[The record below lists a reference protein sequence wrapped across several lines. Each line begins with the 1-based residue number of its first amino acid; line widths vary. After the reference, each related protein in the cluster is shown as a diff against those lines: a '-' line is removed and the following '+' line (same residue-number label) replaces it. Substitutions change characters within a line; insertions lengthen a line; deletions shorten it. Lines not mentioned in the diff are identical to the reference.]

1 MSASTYSPG
10 LEGIVAGQTGI
21 STVGKEHVGLT
32 YRGYSIN
39 DLAEMSTFEEVA
51 HLLLHGHLP
60 NQEEL
65 ESFRTRLITRR
76 CLPPGMKSIL
86 EQLPAAAHPMDVLRT
101 GCSALGTMEPETG
114 DNDQKQVAER
124 LLACF
129 PSMLLY
135 WHHYHTC
142 RERITVRSAEQS
154 LAGHLLHLLLRQP
167 PTDLQRRAMDV
178 SLILYAEHEFNAST
192 FSARVTAST
201 LSDFYGAVTSAIG
214 TLRGPLHG
222 GANEEAMR
230 LISRYATP
238 EEAESAVRAM
248 LAAGEKIMGFGHRV
262 YKKQLDPRSP
272 IIQQWAQRLA
282 EASGDMTLYRISERI
297 ERLVREEKGLY
308 PNLDFYS
315 APAYHLC
322 GIPTPM
328 FTPVFVFARIAG
340 WSAHI
345 IEQRLGN
352 RIFRPVADYTGPE
365 PREYLP
371 LEQRP

>member
-1 MSASTYSPG
+1 MRASPYSPG
-10 LEGIVAGQTGI
+10 LEGIVAGQTAI

-39 DLAEMSTFEEVA
+39 DLAEKSTFEEVA
-51 HLLLHGHLP
+51 HLLLYGHLP
-60 NQEEL
+60 NRAEL
-65 ESFRTRLITRR
+65 DAFRTRLLTRR
-76 CLPPGMKSIL
+76 CLPPGLKTIL

-101 GCSALGTMEPETG
+101 GCSALGAMEPESG
-114 DNDQKQVAER
+114 DNGQHRVAER
-124 LLACF
+124 LLASF

-142 RERITVRSAEQS
+142 GERITTRSAEES
-154 LAGHLLHLLLRQP
+154 LAGHFLHLLQGQP
-167 PTDLQRRAMDV
+167 PPDLQRRAMDA

-201 LSDFYGAVTSAIG
+201 LSDFYSAVTSAIG

-238 EEAESAVRAM
+238 EEAEIAVRDM

-272 IIQQWAQRLA
+272 IIQKWAQRLA
-282 EASGDMTLYRISERI
+282 EASGDTTFYRVSERI

-315 APAYHLC
+315 ASAYQQC
-322 GIPTPM
+322 GIPTAM

-345 IEQRLGN
+345 IEQRSTN
-352 RIFRPVADYTGPE
+352 RIFRPVA
-365 PREYLP
+365 EYVGAEARAYVP
-371 LEQRP
+371 LEQRS